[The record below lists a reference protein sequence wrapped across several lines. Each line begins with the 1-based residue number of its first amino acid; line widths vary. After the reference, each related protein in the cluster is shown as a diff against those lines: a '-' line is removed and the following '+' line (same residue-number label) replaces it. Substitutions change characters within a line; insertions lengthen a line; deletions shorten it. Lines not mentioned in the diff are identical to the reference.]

1 MSAALTT
8 RPFPFAQWPE
18 YQLQHAGT
26 KGLLQQRA
34 KLRLSAAG
42 SAWGNIDA
50 KVVRPVP
57 ANETAVARCAT
68 CRELSS
74 FESVFPD

>member
-18 YQLQHAGT
+18 YQLQHVST

-42 SAWGNIDA
+42 SAGGNIDA
-50 KVVRPVP
+50 KNRPP
-57 ANETAVARCAT
+57 CA
-68 CRELSS
+68 SQ
-74 FESVFPD
+74 